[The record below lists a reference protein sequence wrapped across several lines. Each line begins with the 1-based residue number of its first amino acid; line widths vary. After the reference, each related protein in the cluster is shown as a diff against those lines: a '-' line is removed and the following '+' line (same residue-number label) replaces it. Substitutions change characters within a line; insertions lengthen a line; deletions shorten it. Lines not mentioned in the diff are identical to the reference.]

1 MTAPAKR
8 RAIPPFEVRRDAAGY
23 VDGIVRGDWLVLH
36 LATSQRNEENAKAIV
51 DRLNAAPLDW
61 PLRYN
66 GRQRR
71 ASTAASTRV
80 RESGLMGST
89 GEDMP

>member
-1 MTAPAKR
+1 VSAPKKPPAKR

-23 VDGIVRGDWLVLH
+23 VNGITRGGWTLLH
-36 LATSQRNEENAKAIV
+36 LATSQRNEEEVQAIV

-66 GRQRR
+66 GRPRR
-71 ASTAASTRV
+71 LAGGGAK
-80 RESGLMGST
+80 
-89 GEDMP
+89 